1 MNILLIS
8 ANRLT
13 APYPV
18 YPLGLEY
25 VAGAISSDHQ
35 VRLADMNTLANL
47 DNLAALIADF
57 NPDVVGLS
65 IRNVDNTDIRAP
77 EGYVDEYRRIA
88 IAIRRAGHAQ
98 LVLGG
103 SGFTLFPHEMMAAL
117 EADYG
122 VLGEGERLAG
132 LIDDLAAGRT
142 PSDASIVTRAM
153 SSSRPTPWRGAVI
166 RKFDADPDLAGFY
179 LRRGAMLNL
188 QTQRGCQFNCIYCTY
203 PLIEG
208 KTIRLADPDETGQ
221 MARRLQDAGA
231 RFLFITDSVFNA
243 RPSHCMTVADAFARY
258 GVSIPWGAFFAP
270 LPPPAHFYEQL
281 AAAGLTH
288 VEFGTESLSDAVLT
302 AYGKPFR
309 QNHIIAAHQAAIAA
323 GVHVAHYFLLGGPG
337 ETNQTLNETLTCI
350 DNLPRSVLFFF
361 CGMRIYPHTVLH
373 DIACK
378 QGQITEKQ
386 EITAPLFY
394 QCPGMDPET
403 ITRQVTQRCAGRRNW
418 IFGAGGE
425 QANRVL
431 QQLHARG
438 HTGPLWEYLIC

>member
-1 MNILLIS
+1 MNILLVS

-35 VRLADMNTLANL
+35 VRLADMNTLADL
-47 DNLAALIADF
+47 DNLAALITDF

-77 EGYVDEYRRIA
+77 EGYLDDYRRIA
-88 IAIRRAGHAQ
+88 GAVRRACPAP

-117 EADYG
+117 DADYG
-122 VLGEGERLAG
+122 VVGEGERFAR
-132 LIDDLAAGRT
+132 LIDDLTVGQT
-142 PSDASIVTRAM
+142 PTDASIITRSMADV
-153 SSSRPTPWRGAVI
+153 RPMPWRGPVT
-166 RKFDADPDLAGFY
+166 RRFESDPDLTGFY

-208 KTIRLADPDETGQ
+208 KTIRFADPDETGY

-243 RPSHCMTVADAFARY
+243 RPSHCLDVADAFARH

-270 LPPPAHFYEQL
+270 LKPPNHFFERL

-288 VEFGTESLSDAVLT
+288 VEFGTESLSNAVLT

-309 QNHIIAAHQAAIAA
+309 QRHIIAAHQAAMAA

-337 ETNQTLNETLTCI
+337 ETGHTLNETLTCI
-350 DNLPRSVLFFF
+350 DNLPQSVLFFF

-394 QCPGMDPET
+394 QSLEIDPET
-403 ITRQVTQRCAGRRNW
+403 IARRVTQRCAGRRNW

-438 HTGPLWEYLIC
+438 HTGPLWEYLVR